1 MSKTFEQELDI
12 ALLADVLH
20 SKQCTKPHFEH
31 IVLNNGAICN
41 HHHHN
46 AMVTSS
52 KLIGEVQKTSLYY
65 KKAKEVYEL
74 CEGMSTNNIIKLI
87 KTIMD

>member
-1 MSKTFEQELDI
+1 MVKNFREELDI

-20 SKQCTKPHFEH
+20 SKHCTKPHFEH

-46 AMVTSS
+46 AMVASS
-52 KLIGEVQKTSLYY
+52 KLIGEAQKTSLYY

-74 CEGMSTNNIIKLI
+74 CEGMNTNNIIKLI